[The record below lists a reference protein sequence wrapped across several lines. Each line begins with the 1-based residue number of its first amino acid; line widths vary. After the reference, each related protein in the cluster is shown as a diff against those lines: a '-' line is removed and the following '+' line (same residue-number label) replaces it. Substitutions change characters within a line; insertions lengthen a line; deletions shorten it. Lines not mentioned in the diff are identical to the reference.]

1 MNQDNLAPI
10 IVFAFNRVDTLQNT
24 IESLKK
30 NKEAKD
36 SELFVFVDGPR
47 LNKDGEKE
55 QVLAVQEYVKTI
67 TGFKNLNYKF
77 SETNKGLA
85 PSVISG
91 TTEIINLYDKVIVI
105 EDDLIL
111 SQSFLQYMNQM
122 LDLYEKDDRIMQI
135 SGWGCKL
142 TKIKDYPYDVYLNKR
157 ARSWSWGTW
166 KNRWET
172 VDWEVK
178 DWTEFSTNRKR
189 IYQFNKQGSDLFKM
203 LKGYMT
209 KKNCSWYI
217 RFQYAMHKQK
227 RYSVQ
232 PIRSLVINDGF
243 GGNATNCKNYN
254 RYKVDFEPKHEGQFN
269 TIPLL
274 QHNTRIQ
281 TNAIRF
287 NSIRYRLYGVFMT
300 QLMKISNYINK

>member
-1 MNQDNLAPI
+1 MTTQVLAPI
-10 IVFAFNRVDTLQNT
+10 IIFAFNRVDTLKNT

-30 NKEAKD
+30 SKEAKD

-47 LNKDGEKE
+47 SNKEGEKK
-55 QVLAVQEYVKTI
+55 QVRAVQEYVKTI
-67 TGFKNLNYKF
+67 TGFKNIKYKF

-85 PSVISG
+85 PSVIGG
-91 TTEIINLYDKVIVI
+91 TTQIFKLYNKIIVI

-122 LDLYEKDDRIMQI
+122 LDLYEKDNRIMQI

-142 TKIKDYPYDVYLNKR
+142 TKHKGYPYDAFLNKR
-157 ARSWSWGTW
+157 ARSWSWATW
-166 KNRWET
+166 KDRWET

-178 DWTEFSTNRKR
+178 DWNEFSNSLKE
-189 IYQFNKQGSDLFKM
+189 IYQFNRQGSDLYKM
-203 LKGYMT
+203 LRGYMT

-217 RFQYAMHKQK
+217 RFQYAMHKQNK
-227 RYSVQ
+227 YSVQ

-254 RYKVDFEPKHEGQFN
+254 RYKVDFEEVHKGEFN
-269 TIPLL
+269 VPPYLEPCKRL
-274 QHNTRIQ
+274 QSE
-281 TNAIRF
+281 AIRY
-287 NSIRYRLYGVFMT
+287 NSIRYRIYGLFMT
-300 QLMKISNYINK
+300 QLMKFRKSFN

>member
-1 MNQDNLAPI
+1 MSRFAPI

-24 IESLKK
+24 IESLKN

-36 SELFVFVDGPR
+36 SELFIFVDGPR
-47 LNKDGEKE
+47 LDKKGEKE
-55 QVLAVQEYVKTI
+55 QVFAVQEYVKTI
-67 TGFKNLNYKF
+67 TGFKNINYKF
-77 SETNKGLA
+77 SEINKGLA
-85 PSVISG
+85 PS
-91 TTEIINLYDKVIVI
+91 IINGTSEIFKYYSKVIVI

-122 LDLYEKDDRIMQI
+122 LDLYEKDNRIMQV

-166 KNRWET
+166 KDRWET

-178 DWTEFSTNRKR
+178 DWNDFSTNLKR
-189 IYQFNKQGSDLFKM
+189 ISQFNKQGSDLFKM

-227 RYSVQ
+227 KYSIQ

-254 RYKVDFEPKHEGQFN
+254 RYKVDFESIHEGQFN
-269 TIPLL
+269 TILPLE
-274 QHNTRIQ
+274 HNLRIQ
-281 TNAIRF
+281 SNAIRF
-287 NSIRYRLYGVFMT
+287 NSIRYRLYGALMT
-300 QLMKISNYINK
+300 VLMRFLSINNN